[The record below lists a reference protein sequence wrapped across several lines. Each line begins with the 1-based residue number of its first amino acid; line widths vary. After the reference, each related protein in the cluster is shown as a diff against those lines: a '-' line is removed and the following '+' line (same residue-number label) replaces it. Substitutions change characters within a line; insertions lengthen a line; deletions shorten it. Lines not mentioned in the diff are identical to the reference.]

1 MKRENLAPGVFLNT
15 LDAQKFNRCRIT
27 IRFQYPACRETATA
41 SAVLPLV
48 LERCCA
54 DYPDMTLL
62 SRRLAKLYGADLS
75 VDNSTNGANRVLT
88 VSVTGIKDEFALE
101 GEDLTAEYADLVFGV
116 AFRPYLVNGRFDE
129 EALAIERGKLRQ
141 QLQAEVN
148 DKRLYCVRQARRRFF
163 GDSLAGVERD
173 GYLEEV
179 DGVTPQLLT
188 QVYEEMLCRAS
199 IEVTAI
205 GAKDE
210 TVRRLLLAAL
220 EGRKRDWQAP
230 LPGLFMPRR
239 QPDHQVETMDMV
251 QAKLCLLFTAGRCT
265 GAQEIAASRLAMA
278 LYGGSV
284 TSRLFLNVREKQSL
298 CYYCSSSY
306 TSVTGCMMV
315 DSGVEPAN
323 ARKAEAAILKELAQL
338 CDGPITD
345 EEMEDCRRGLLSSL
359 ESVEDSLSG
368 LEGWYFAEIARG
380 GPVSTPAQAR
390 AALEQV
396 TKEQVRQVLRQF
408 TLSVSYL
415 LTPEVNDHAGD

>member
-116 AFRPYLVNGRFDE
+116 AFRPYLVNGLFDE
-129 EALAIERGKLRQ
+129 EAVAIERGKLRQ

-188 QVYEEMLCRAS
+188 QVYEEMLCKAS

-220 EGRKRDWQAP
+220 EGRKREWQAP
-230 LPGLFMPRR
+230 LPGLFMPRQ

-323 ARKAEAAILKELAQL
+323 AQKAEAAILKELAQL

-396 TKEQVRQVLRQF
+396 TKKQVRQVLRQF

-415 LTPEVNDHAGD
+415 LTPEVNDHA

>member
-179 DGVTPQLLT
+179 DGVTPQRLT
-188 QVYEEMLCRAS
+188 RVYEEMLCRAS

-415 LTPEVNDHAGD
+415 LTPEVNDHA

>member
-220 EGRKRDWQAP
+220 EGRRRDWQAP

-323 ARKAEAAILKELAQL
+323 ARKAEVAILKELAQL

-415 LTPEVNDHAGD
+415 LTPEVNDHA

>member
-188 QVYEEMLCRAS
+188 QVYGEMLCRAS

-230 LPGLFMPRR
+230 LPGLFMPSR

-415 LTPEVNDHAGD
+415 LTPEVNDHA

>member
-129 EALAIERGKLRQ
+129 ETLAIERGKLRQ

-415 LTPEVNDHAGD
+415 LTPEVNDHA

>member
-230 LPGLFMPRR
+230 LPGLFMPRQ

-323 ARKAEAAILKELAQL
+323 AQKAEAAILKELAQL

-408 TLSVSYL
+408 TLSVRYL
-415 LTPEVNDHAGD
+415 LTPEVNDHA

>member
-101 GEDLTAEYADLVFGV
+101 GEDLTAEYADLVFGA
-116 AFRPYLVNGRFDE
+116 AFRPYLVNGLFDE
-129 EALAIERGKLRQ
+129 EAVAIERGKLRQ

-188 QVYEEMLCRAS
+188 RVYEEMLCKAS

-220 EGRKRDWQAP
+220 EGRKREWQAP
-230 LPGLFMPRR
+230 LPGLFMPRQ

-323 ARKAEAAILKELAQL
+323 AQKAEAAILKELAQL

-415 LTPEVNDHAGD
+415 LTPEVNDHA

>member
-129 EALAIERGKLRQ
+129 EALVIERGKLRQ

-220 EGRKRDWQAP
+220 EGRERDWQAP

-415 LTPEVNDHAGD
+415 LTPEVNDHA

>member
-116 AFRPYLVNGRFDE
+116 AFRPYLVNGWFDE
-129 EALAIERGKLRQ
+129 EAVAIERGKLRQ

-415 LTPEVNDHAGD
+415 LTPEVNDHA

>member
-116 AFRPYLVNGRFDE
+116 AFRPYLVNGLFDE
-129 EALAIERGKLRQ
+129 EAVAIERGKLRQ

-188 QVYEEMLCRAS
+188 QVYEEMLCKAS

-220 EGRKRDWQAP
+220 EGRKREWQAP
-230 LPGLFMPRR
+230 LPGLFMPRQ

-306 TSVTGCMMV
+306 TSVTGCRMV

-323 ARKAEAAILKELAQL
+323 AQKAEAAILKELAQL

-415 LTPEVNDHAGD
+415 LTPEVNDHA

>member
-179 DGVTPQLLT
+179 DGVTYQLLT

-415 LTPEVNDHAGD
+415 LTPEVNDHA

>member
-284 TSRLFLNVREKQSL
+284 TSRLFLNVREKRSL

-315 DSGVEPAN
+315 DSGVEPTN

-415 LTPEVNDHAGD
+415 LTPEVNDHA

>member
-116 AFRPYLVNGRFDE
+116 AFRPYLVKGRFDE

-338 CDGPITD
+338 CNGPITD

-415 LTPEVNDHAGD
+415 LTPEVNDHA

>member
-163 GDSLAGVERD
+163 GASLAGVERD

-415 LTPEVNDHAGD
+415 LTPEVNDHA

>member
-323 ARKAEAAILKELAQL
+323 ARKAEEAILKELAQL

-390 AALEQV
+390 TTLEQV

-415 LTPEVNDHAGD
+415 LTPEVNDHA

>member
-315 DSGVEPAN
+315 DSGVEPTN

-415 LTPEVNDHAGD
+415 LTPEVNDHA

>member
-265 GAQEIAASRLAMA
+265 GAREIAASRLAMA

-338 CDGPITD
+338 CDGHITD

-415 LTPEVNDHAGD
+415 LTPEVNDHA

>member
-62 SRRLAKLYGADLS
+62 SRQLAKLYGADLS

-129 EALAIERGKLRQ
+129 EAVAIERGKLRQ

-415 LTPEVNDHAGD
+415 LTPEVNDHA

>member
-230 LPGLFMPRR
+230 LPGLFMPRQ

-415 LTPEVNDHAGD
+415 LTPEVNDHA

>member
-1 MKRENLAPGVFLNT
+1 
-15 LDAQKFNRCRIT
+15 
-27 IRFQYPACRETATA
+27 
-41 SAVLPLV
+41 
-48 LERCCA
+48 
-54 DYPDMTLL
+54 
-62 SRRLAKLYGADLS
+62 
-75 VDNSTNGANRVLT
+75 
-88 VSVTGIKDEFALE
+88 
-101 GEDLTAEYADLVFGV
+101 
-116 AFRPYLVNGRFDE
+116 
-129 EALAIERGKLRQ
+129 
-141 QLQAEVN
+141 
-148 DKRLYCVRQARRRFF
+148 
-163 GDSLAGVERD
+163 
-173 GYLEEV
+173 
-179 DGVTPQLLT
+179 
-188 QVYEEMLCRAS
+188 MLCKAS

-220 EGRKRDWQAP
+220 EGRKREWQAP
-230 LPGLFMPRR
+230 LPGLFMPRQ

-323 ARKAEAAILKELAQL
+323 AQKAEAAILKELAQL

-415 LTPEVNDHAGD
+415 LTPEVNDHA